1 MKINQKTCTPETVL
15 SNLGQLGLALKLRR
29 LKMRLTH
36 EEAALTCNF
45 SRQTLSRIERGDPS
59 VAIGQVARYAECVG
73 ATKAFQLKSA
83 TLAIT
88 AMKRVRR
95 TALEVKATRL
105 SAARQATP
113 SPAIA

>member
-1 MKINQKTCTPETVL
+1 
-15 SNLGQLGLALKLRR
+15 
-29 LKMRLTH
+29 
-36 EEAALTCNF
+36 
-45 SRQTLSRIERGDPS
+45 

-105 SAARQATP
+105 SALRCPASHALSRYSVATAHP
-113 SPAIA
+113 FSCRYCGSFSTLLR